1 MTLTVSQWLIM
12 YLNVH
17 KICLPMVVEK
27 TYIYIR
33 ILQEKHDGHPTFL
46 QVSSLCVF
54 SVQYYYT
61 IYIGPK
67 RAFHCRTRFPL
78 ITLATYSSLFYLDLY
93 FIVLE
98 IGIRNQQG
106 SSDCYGCSFTISV
119 LHMSHISYFKILA
132 TFSSYCNKP
141 HFALVL
147 TTSAFHNPG
156 NWCQKPKLH

>member
-1 MTLTVSQWLIM
+1 MADYIFECSQNISP
-12 YLNVH
+12 NGSG
-17 KICLPMVVEK
+17 KN
-27 TYIYIR
+27 IYISGQHR
-33 ILQEKHDGHPTFL
+33 RSMMDTQHFYKYLL
-46 QVSSLCVF
+46 YVYSVSS
-54 SVQYYYT
+54 T
-61 IYIGPK
+61 TTPYIQAQKGLFI
-67 RAFHCRTRFPL
+67 AGLVFPL
-78 ITLATYSSLFYLDLY
+78 ITLATYSSLCYLDLY